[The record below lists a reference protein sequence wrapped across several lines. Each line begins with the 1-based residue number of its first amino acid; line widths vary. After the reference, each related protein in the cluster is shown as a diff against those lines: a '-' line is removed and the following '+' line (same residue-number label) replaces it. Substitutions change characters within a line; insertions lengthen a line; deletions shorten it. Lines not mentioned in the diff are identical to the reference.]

1 MFLSLQR
8 HGKGVMTW
16 PNKTVYVVS
25 WCYLSDPIGWSHM
38 ASCGQVIGSSC
49 IWPLYYNLIGWSG
62 RLGGRWAVW
71 RRGVHLQHG
80 GHLPW
85 ELGRQQAE
93 YGSLAL
99 HWKLLTDVRVVC
111 FLVHRWDGWAA
122 VRVQWHL
129 PRVLEGWSQ
138 TRRCK
143 TASLSVSLEY
153 VSMILPSPY
162 PPCLA
167 FFFGLPSLPH
177 SYPSSF
183 SPSVLLTD
191 HPPFSLSPSFFS
203 LLSLPSLPS
212 LSPKLFRVESC
223 TQMVTTS

>member
-1 MFLSLQR
+1 MLSQWSDWLKS
-8 HGKGVMTW
+8 HGLVARW
-16 PNKTVYVVS
+16 
-25 WCYLSDPIGWSHM
+25 
-38 ASCGQVIGSSC
+38 IGSSC
-49 IWPLYYNLIGWSG
+49 IWPLYYNLIGCSG

-99 HWKLLTDVRVVC
+99 HWELLTDVRVVC

-122 VRVQWHL
+122 VCVQWHL

-138 TRRCK
+138 TWRCK

-167 FFFGLPSLPH
+167 FFFGLPFLPR
-177 SYPSSF
+177 SYPSSSLF
-183 SPSVLLTD
+183 PFFILTD
-191 HPPFSLSPSFFS
+191 HPPFPLFPSFLS